1 MCPNRDHLHMPCWYD
16 FRLSRNAYHRAERR
30 KEDCV
35 ACKTY
40 DLGLD
45 FDILPRIAQKTHFA
59 DLHARDRR
67 LDYGADY
74 LDDLALDVDGLR
86 VLDGSV

>member
-1 MCPNRDHLHMPCWYD
+1 MIPHRNHLHVPSWYD
-16 FRLSRNAYHRAERR
+16 FGFCGNAYHRAKRG
-30 KEDCV
+30 KENRV
-35 ACKTY
+35 ARKTY

-45 FDILPRIAQKTHFA
+45 LDIFPRIAQKTHFA
-59 DLHARDRR
+59 DLNARDGR

>member
-1 MCPNRDHLHMPCWYD
+1 MPSWYD
-16 FRLSRNAYHRAERR
+16 FGFSGNAYHRAKRR
-30 KEDCV
+30 QEDCV
-35 ACKTY
+35 ARKTY
-40 DLGLD
+40 DFGLD
-45 FDILPRIAQKTHFA
+45 FDILPRVAQKTNFA
-59 DLHARDRR
+59 DLNARYGR